1 MAPTVDKAA
10 RARLRIRYLA
20 AAAALAYVTC
30 VIGLQAMGYWRS
42 FDARLQDKLIEKKN
56 PPSDI
61 VIVAIDDA
69 SIASLGRWPW
79 PRKLHA
85 DMIETLTEAG
95 ASVIGYDVTFS
106 EASTES
112 DDAALEAALQRAPN
126 AVLPDERVSERLV
139 KPLPRFSTA
148 VRGRVGQTTLLPD
161 ADGVVRSVNFSDS
174 FAGLVIARSLSSV
187 ETKRVAFYGE
197 PGTFKTY
204 SFIDVR
210 EGRVAPEALAG
221 KIILIGA
228 TAPDLHDAAL
238 TPFDN
243 GRMMSGIEIQANFI
257 AVLRAGDQRI
267 LRTLPPATE
276 FALYAFLALLVTF
289 TIGSLRFRYGAP
301 LAFGF
306 FFAYVLVALWLSGA
320 KGVLLPVWYAF
331 LVIIGTAVIELGAR
345 YVSERG
351 ERRRIRDAF
360 GRYLA
365 PQVIRRIETG
375 EVPLALGG
383 ARHEATILFSDI
395 RGFTTLSERLTP
407 EALVSLLNEYL
418 TAMTSVIL
426 EQEGVVDK
434 YIGDAI
440 MAFWNAPMLQ
450 ADHAIRAARTALGMR
465 DRLETLR
472 TAWAERNLPD
482 VRVGIGLNAGE
493 VVIGNMGSEQRF
505 DYTAIGDE
513 VNLASRLESLTKFYG
528 VTILVSESV
537 RRQLGEAF
545 FCRRLDLVTVKGKE
559 KPVAVYELMDETANV
574 DARGRELQ
582 RLFEAALDLYR
593 ARRWS
598 DAEASFKDLA
608 ERFDDPPSRL
618 YIERCRAYRSEPPD
632 AEWDGRYVAK
642 EK

>member
-1 MAPTVDKAA
+1 MALHADNVT
-10 RARLRIRYLA
+10 RTRFRIRLLT
-20 AAAALAYVTC
+20 AAAALTYVAC
-30 VIGLQAMGYWRS
+30 VIVLQAMGYWRS

-56 PPSDI
+56 PPTDI
-61 VIVAIDDA
+61 VIIAIDDA

-79 PRKLHA
+79 SRKLHA
-85 DMIETLTEAG
+85 DMIDTLTEAG
-95 ASVIGYDVTFS
+95 ASAIGYDVMFA

-112 DDAALEAALQRAPN
+112 DDAALETALRRAPN
-126 AVLPDERVSERLV
+126 AVLPDERVLEGRV
-139 KPLPRFSTA
+139 KPLPRFSAA
-148 VRGRVGQTTLLPD
+148 VRDRVGQTTLLSD
-161 ADGVVRSVNFSDS
+161 TDGVIRSVNFSES
-174 FAGLVIARSLSSV
+174 FAGLLIARAVTSA
-187 ETKRVAFYGE
+187 ETTRVAFYGP

-221 KIILIGA
+221 KIILVGA

-238 TPFDN
+238 TPFGN
-243 GRMMSGIEIQANFI
+243 GRMMSGIEIQANFL
-257 AVLRAGDQRI
+257 ATLRAGDQRV
-267 LRTLPPATE
+267 LRTLPPAAE
-276 FALYAFLALLVTF
+276 FALYVMLALLVTL
-289 TIGSLRFRYGAP
+289 TLGGLRFRYGPP

-306 FFAYVLVALWLSGA
+306 FFAYVLAALWLSSA

-383 ARHEATILFSDI
+383 ARREATILFSDI

-426 EQEGVVDK
+426 EHEGVVDK

-440 MAFWNAPMLQ
+440 MAFWNAPMPQ
-450 ADHAIRAARTALGMR
+450 ADHAVRAARTALGMR
-465 DRLETLR
+465 DRLEKLR
-472 TAWAERNLPD
+472 VAWAERNLPD
-482 VRVGIGLNAGE
+482 VRVGIGLNSGE

-545 FCRRLDLVTVKGKE
+545 FCRHLDLVTVKGKE
-559 KPVAVYELMDETANV
+559 KPVAVYELMGEAARV
-574 DARGRELQ
+574 DDRTRELQ
-582 RLFEAALDLYR
+582 RLFETALALYR
-593 ARRWS
+593 ARRWD
-598 DAEASFKDLA
+598 DAETAFEDLA
-608 ERFDDPPSRL
+608 KRFDDHASRL
-618 YIERCRAYRSEPPD
+618 YVERCRAYRDEPPS